1 VQNAAMPLGPVGR
14 EFSGVARLVV
24 AKDKDASLMRGY
36 MEQLSKL
43 RARFNQIKNQGD
55 PARAP
60 SS

>member
-1 VQNAAMPLGPVGR
+1 
-14 EFSGVARLVV
+14 VARLVV

-43 RARFNQIKNQGD
+43 RGRFNQIKNQGD